1 MAETTNI
8 GLHQW
13 AAEDPVLRTDF
24 NADFAKIDR
33 AVGAIPLTKLK
44 EVVTTQD
51 AQQLDVD
58 VSDIDFDLYDEVIV
72 YAELVNTKDDSNVS
86 PYCSIRINGDDAS
99 NYRYASSGDDHMTS
113 SANMSNNNY
122 ICYPGMLTDGTE
134 YVSYPTRL
142 RFHKSRNCLF
152 LFAEYAYVRLSSY
165 TFYSST
171 ASGAYLLQDV
181 PVSTL
186 NIAVGN
192 VSNNSI
198 KAGSKL
204 FFLGVKR

>member
-33 AVGAIPLTKLK
+33 AVGAIPLVKLK

-72 YAELVNTKDDSNVS
+72 YAELVNTKESDSVS
-86 PYCSIRINGDDAS
+86 PYCSITINDTITGSRYGCAGSDDMNS
-99 NYRYASSGDDHMTS
+99 STTMNISYILYPGIISSGGGFYYTCAPAKIRFQKRDGCVFGRCEYGYMNRQS
-113 SANMSNNNY
+113 SYYFRSTAGLFYLGEDTFNKFSITVGNTSNNC
-122 ICYPGMLTDGTE
+122 IAAGAK
-134 YVSYPTRL
+134 L
-142 RFHKSRNCLF
+142 R
-152 LFAEYAYVRLSSY
+152 
-165 TFYSST
+165 
-171 ASGAYLLQDV
+171 
-181 PVSTL
+181 
-186 NIAVGN
+186 
-192 VSNNSI
+192 
-198 KAGSKL
+198 
-204 FFLGVKR
+204 FLGVQK